1 MKAWVN
7 IIPCVVLSSAIWLI
21 HNLSQEYADIASV
34 PVLAESNL
42 AGRAARAGAEVVV
55 TARVQTTGYKLAG
68 LRRRHVKPRVVT
80 LDPIDLEHAD
90 GDFYT
95 ISNNAL
101 YKYANSIFGEG
112 VTIESFV
119 ADEIRFK
126 FARESFKKV
135 PVTPVVNLSYKP
147 QYMALKEMTFEPDSV
162 LVYAEPSRLETID
175 AILTRP
181 VSLSDLHA
189 SVHGVARVDAPAGA
203 RLSQNEVAYS
213 LEVTRYIEFRRTFP
227 VEVRNAPRKVR
238 VSVIPAE
245 ATATFR
251 CVFPMTSDPS
261 EKVALYVDYADFT
274 GSLDGS
280 CVVRTAGVPGSVIS
294 CEVDPQVCVCVEV
307 E

>member
-1 MKAWVN
+1 M
-7 IIPCVVLSSAIWLI
+7 VLSAAIWLI
-21 HNLSQEYADIASV
+21 HNLSQEYTDVASV
-34 PVLAESNL
+34 PVIAESNL
-42 AGRAARAGAEVVV
+42 AGRAARAGAEVMI
-55 TARVQTTGYKLAG
+55 TARVQSTGYKLSG
-68 LRRRHVKPRVVT
+68 LLRHHVKTRVVT
-80 LDPIDLEHAD
+80 IDPDDLVHTE

-101 YKYANSIFGEG
+101 YKYASAIFGED
-112 VTIESFV
+112 VTIESFI
-119 ADEIRFK
+119 ADEVRFK
-126 FARESFKKV
+126 FSKESFKKV

-147 QYMALKEMTFEPDSV
+147 QYMALKEMSFEPDSV
-162 LVYAEPSRLETID
+162 LVYAEPSRLESIET
-175 AILTRP
+175 ILTRP
-181 VSLSDLHA
+181 VSLRDLRA
-189 SVHGVARVDAPAGA
+189 SVHGVAKIDAPAGA

-238 VSVIPAE
+238 VSIIPAE

-251 CVFPMTSDPS
+251 CVFPMTFDPS
-261 EKVALYVDYADFT
+261 EKVGLYVDYADFA

-280 CVVRTAGVPGSVIS
+280 CIVRTDGVPDSVIS